1 MERPV
6 EGPGKDQLRTNTLR
20 EWGAVLQVAA
30 YILNHRPL
38 PRALSPIGRIHGSR
52 NQGMKTGV
60 VSLLPSR
67 QEASVLPVPT
77 VLGPAGLEV
86 LLPKGA
92 TVPQGET
99 R

>member
-1 MERPV
+1 
-6 EGPGKDQLRTNTLR
+6 
-20 EWGAVLQVAA
+20 
-30 YILNHRPL
+30 
-38 PRALSPIGRIHGSR
+38 
-52 NQGMKTGV
+52 MKTGV
-60 VSLLPSR
+60 VSLLPSL